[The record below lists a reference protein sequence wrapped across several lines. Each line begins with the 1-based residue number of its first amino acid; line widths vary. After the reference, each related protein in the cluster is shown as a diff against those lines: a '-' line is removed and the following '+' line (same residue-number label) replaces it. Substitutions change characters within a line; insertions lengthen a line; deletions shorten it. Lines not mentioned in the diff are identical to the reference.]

1 MENTMEKKK
10 MGVRDLVNVG
20 IFTVINWALFFV
32 VAFTGFVPVM
42 AVFFTVLLAFVAG
55 IPNILFFTKTNKF
68 GLVTIMGTLL
78 GLINFLSGYGP
89 YPLIIG
95 IGCGLISDLI
105 MKAGKYKSWKTMLL
119 GYVIFAEWAIGTQL
133 PMFIMGQSYAEMYR
147 ASQGDAFAN
156 TLAGLVQGYMVPVVI
171 VSIAIAAVIGAYLG
185 RAVLNKHFK
194 RAGIV

>member
-1 MENTMEKKK
+1 MEKKK
-10 MGVRDLVNVG
+10 IGVHDLVNAG
-20 IFTVINWALFFV
+20 IFTVLNFVLFYV
-32 VAFTGFVPVM
+32 TAFTGFVPVM

-55 IPNILFFTKTNKF
+55 IPNILFFTKIDKF

-89 YPLIIG
+89 YPLIAG
-95 IGCGLISDLI
+95 LGCGLVSDLI

-119 GYVIFAEWAIGTQL
+119 GYVVFSEWALGTQL

-147 ASQGDAFAN
+147 ASQGDDFAN
-156 TLAGLVQGYMVPVVI
+156 TLAGLIQGYMVLVVI

-194 RAGIV
+194 RAGVV